1 MMSRSDKVS
10 SPSGAVS
17 STVLVPS
24 ARVFFSTVRP
34 PSPGR
39 KTDIRT
45 KEVAGLRVSHLGPQ
59 AGRQPCIIST
69 QERNR
74 HRAPKNDR
82 LHGHGHDPRFESHPV
97 DFEACIGCY
106 GTLQQSISTASAMSI
121 PCPP

>member
-1 MMSRSDKVS
+1 MMSRSDKVT

-34 PSPGR
+34 PSPAR

-45 KEVAGLRVSHLGPQ
+45 KEVATLRVSHPGQ
-59 AGRQPCIIST
+59 HAGRQPCIIST

-74 HRAPKNDR
+74 HRAPQNDSH
-82 LHGHGHDPRFESHPV
+82 HGHSHNPTLRSNPLNFE
-97 DFEACIGCY
+97 
-106 GTLQQSISTASAMSI
+106 
-121 PCPP
+121 